1 MLDLS
6 RDEVREYLR
15 EAVGAVLR
23 AYRIAYVKWDM
34 NRHITDAYSAALP
47 PAQQAELPHRYM
59 LNLYRLLEELEAE
72 FPDVIFEGCS
82 GGGGRFDAGLLYY
95 MPHTWTSDNSDAI
108 SRLKIQYGTSLVYP
122 PECMTAHVSVC
133 PNHAVRRVTPFATRS
148 WWRRARRL
156 ATSSIAV
163 AYR

>member
-47 PAQQAELPHRYM
+47 PAQQAGTGRT
-59 LNLYRLLEELEAE
+59 AT
-72 FPDVIFEGCS
+72 CS
-82 GGGGRFDAGLLYY
+82 
-95 MPHTWTSDNSDAI
+95 TSIAC
-108 SRLKIQYGTSLVYP
+108 L
-122 PECMTAHVSVC
+122 
-133 PNHAVRRVTPFATRS
+133 RS
-148 WWRRARRL
+148 WKRSFP
-156 ATSSIAV
+156 T
-163 AYR
+163 